1 MTLIVDG
8 IDVDAQLIDLD
19 RTDCEESLV
28 EFIKRAWHLVE
39 PGAEY
44 VHGWHIDFLCK
55 HLEAITYGAE
65 FDDGTPYNRL
75 LINIPPGTMKSLL
88 TNVFWPAWEWGPQN
102 MPHLRYICAS
112 HNQDLSIR
120 DGLRMRR
127 LIESDW
133 FKERWP
139 HVQLTRDQNQKTKFE
154 NTALGFRQCAAA
166 RSITGSRGDRIIVDD
181 PISVQD
187 AMSEQIKDTT
197 NTWFLESVPTRLVNP
212 KQSAILVIMQR
223 LAEDDVSGVILEK
236 DLGYDHIML
245 PMRYDP
251 GRAQPTLLGIE
262 DERTEEGELL
272 FPARFPE
279 SVVDRDERIMGPYAT
294 AGQFQQSP
302 EPRGGGVIKRDWWQ
316 LWDRSSYPP
325 FDYVLGSLD
334 CAFTT
339 KTENDPSAMT
349 VWGVWSG
356 GDQTAQITRSI
367 TSQGEMMAAVER
379 TYTQEHPRCM
389 LIYAW
394 QDRLELHELV
404 EKVRETMQ
412 RYNCEKILVENKAS
426 GHSVAQ
432 ELRRVYGYD
441 DFGVQLV
448 DPKSQDK
455 LARLFSVQHLF
466 SEGLIYAPNR
476 PWADMVI
483 NQTAT
488 FPKSKHD
495 DLVDTTS
502 MALRYLRET
511 GLLLRNEEWTADL
524 DQGRMHVGGSPEP
537 LYPV

>member
-1 MTLIVDG
+1 
-8 IDVDAQLIDLD
+8 
-19 RTDCEESLV
+19 
-28 EFIKRAWHLVE
+28 
-39 PGAEY
+39 
-44 VHGWHIDFLCK
+44 
-55 HLEAITYGAE
+55 
-65 FDDGTPYNRL
+65 
-75 LINIPPGTMKSLL
+75 
-88 TNVFWPAWEWGPQN
+88 
-102 MPHLRYICAS
+102 
-112 HNQDLSIR
+112 
-120 DGLRMRR
+120 
-127 LIESDW
+127 
-133 FKERWP
+133 
-139 HVQLTRDQNQKTKFE
+139 
-154 NTALGFRQCAAA
+154 
-166 RSITGSRGDRIIVDD
+166 
-181 PISVQD
+181 
-187 AMSEQIKDTT
+187 
-197 NTWFLESVPTRLVNP
+197 
-212 KQSAILVIMQR
+212 
-223 LAEDDVSGVILEK
+223 
-236 DLGYDHIML
+236 
-245 PMRYDP
+245 
-251 GRAQPTLLGIE
+251 
-262 DERTEEGELL
+262 
-272 FPARFPE
+272 
-279 SVVDRDERIMGPYAT
+279 
-294 AGQFQQSP
+294 
-302 EPRGGGVIKRDWWQ
+302 
-316 LWDRSSYPP
+316 
-325 FDYVLGSLD
+325 
-334 CAFTT
+334 
-339 KTENDPSAMT
+339 MT